1 MAPIDPLSPADLRWT
16 CDPGSLG
23 FETTADL
30 EPIDEVVGQ
39 PRAVAALEFGVE
51 MDRQGY
57 NLFCFGPT
65 GAGKHSIVRSHITG
79 TAKGRPAAADWVY
92 VHNFDEPHRPS
103 ALKLPT
109 GRAGP
114 FREAME
120 QLVRELKAGIP
131 AAFESDEYQARRLVV
146 EKAFRDRQASAF
158 EALQKEA
165 AEHDVAIVRSE
176 AGFMFAPSVDGKP
189 MQQEAFDALSDEA
202 KKVFQQA
209 IEGLQ
214 VKMQEMMRQYPA
226 WEQES
231 RAALRSLNRE
241 VTRNVTTVLVK
252 DVRDSFADLPEVVA
266 YLGRV
271 EDDVVDNVFDFLKA
285 SSEQSGGSDGSATDR
300 QLANLIGRPNELTGR
315 NEDAVFGRYAVNIVV
330 HHEPGDGAPV
340 VLEDAPALGNLIG
353 RVEHSARFGTLVT
366 DFSLIKSGALHRANG
381 GFLIV
386 DARKLL
392 MQPMAWEEL
401 KRALINQE
409 IRIGSLPQLTGQQ
422 TMITLDP
429 EPIPLSIKVLL
440 IGEPSLYYLLAAR
453 DPDFDTLF
461 KVAAEFA
468 GSLDRTEES
477 TALYARLLAR
487 MQQRESLLPLDA
499 SAVARLLEHAARL
512 VSDQSKL
519 SAQAAEISDI
529 MREGE
534 HVTRK
539 HGRDAVAA
547 EDIQT
552 AIDARVYRSDRIR
565 EAMYEQITKET
576 VLIST
581 DGAQTGQINGLSVLQ
596 IGGFPFGKP
605 SRVTASVRFG
615 KGEVIDIERQV
626 DLGGPLH
633 SKGVLI
639 LQGFLGNRFGQDRP
653 LALAASLVFEQSYGG
668 VDGDSASSTELYAL
682 LSSLSGQRIKQSLA
696 VTGSV
701 NQFGEIQAIG
711 GVNEK
716 IEGFFDICQARGLTG
731 DQGVLIPIANAR
743 NLMLRQDVIE
753 ACAAG
758 KFRIYAVETIDQ
770 GIEILTDMPAG
781 ERDGKGAWSANTI
794 NAAVAATLEAYAARA
809 KEYAGAPGA

>member
-1 MAPIDPLSPADLRWT
+1 MPPIDPLSPADLRWT
-16 CDPGSLG
+16 CDAASLG

-30 EPIDEVVGQ
+30 EPIDQVVGQ

-65 GAGKHSIVRSHITG
+65 GAGKHSIVRSHIVG
-79 TAKGRPAAADWVY
+79 AAKDRPAAADWVY

-109 GRAGP
+109 GRAMP
-114 FREAME
+114 FRDAME

-146 EKAFRDRQASAF
+146 EKAFRDRQATAF

-165 AEHDVAIVRSE
+165 TAHNVTIIRGEE
-176 AGFMFAPSVDGKP
+176 GFMFAPSADGKP
-189 MQQEAFDALSDEA
+189 MQQEAFDALSDDA
-202 KKVFQQA
+202 KKVFQAA
-209 IEGLQ
+209 IEDLQ
-214 VKMQEMMRQYPA
+214 TKMQEMMRQYPA
-226 WEQES
+226 WEQET
-231 RAALRSLNRE
+231 RAALRSINRD
-241 VTRNVTTVLVK
+241 VTRNVITVLVK
-252 DVRDSFADLPEVVA
+252 DVRDSFGDLPEVVA

-285 SSEQSGGSDGSATDR
+285 SSDQVSGGGGSAADK
-300 QLANLIGRPNELTGR
+300 QLANLLGRPNELTGR
-315 NEDAVFGRYAVNIVV
+315 DEGAVFRRYAVNIVV

-353 RVEHSARFGTLVT
+353 RVEHTARFGTLVT
-366 DFSLIKSGALHRANG
+366 DFSLIKPGALHKANG

-409 IRIGSLPQLTGQQ
+409 IRIGSLPQLMGQQ
-422 TMITLDP
+422 TTITLDP
-429 EPIPLSIKVLL
+429 EPIPLKVKVLL
-440 IGEPSLYYLLAAR
+440 IGEPLLYYRLAAM

-468 GSLDRTEES
+468 GSLERTDES

-487 MQQRESLLPLDA
+487 MQQRENLLPLDA
-499 SAVARLLEHAARL
+499 SAVARLLEYAARL
-512 VSDQSKL
+512 VSDQAKL

-534 HVTRK
+534 HETRK
-539 HGRDAVAA
+539 DGRGAVTA
-547 EDIQT
+547 EDIQS
-552 AIDARVYRSDRIR
+552 AIDARIYRSDRIR

-581 DGAQTGQINGLSVLQ
+581 DGVEAGQINGLSVLQ
-596 IGGFPFGKP
+596 IGGFAFGKP

-639 LQGFLGNRFGQDRP
+639 LQGFLGKRFGQDRP

-682 LSSLSGQRIKQSLA
+682 LSSLSGKPIKQSLA

-716 IEGFFDICQARGLTG
+716 IEGFFDICKARGLTG

-743 NLMLRQDVIE
+743 NLMLRQDVVD
-753 ACAAG
+753 ACANG
-758 KFRIYAVETIDQ
+758 KFRIFAVETIDQ
-770 GIEILTDMPAG
+770 GIEILTGDPAG
-781 ERDGKGAWSANTI
+781 ERGADGAWSAGSV
-794 NAAVAATLEAYAARA
+794 NAAVAETLDDYAAHA
-809 KEYAGAPGA
+809 KEYAGTHGS